1 MASIFKPPK
10 ITQEQ
15 LSSTL
20 LEYGEIV
27 YNTTKNEF
35 FTGNGTS
42 GGITLFNEKPTT
54 TSELINDSNFVTS
67 SDVEESLSAY
77 QPISGMTIYAL
88 KSDIP
93 SGGENPSPTIV
104 YDYNYGN
111 DPSVSGAYTLLKNGI
126 NERAGNFMFP
136 TSGNFINFKNENLNE
151 YVVKYRPKYNSA
163 GMFSQRKNGYSY
175 QSALI
180 YADPY
185 EGIVIESHPIGNEAL
200 GQLSICDGS
209 YKVHIAN
216 FTKRDPFNDTNY
228 TWSKISTSLNI
239 NAKRLG
245 NYYSGYRLSAGTAA
259 TLTLPNSSDLNRAW
273 VKFIVDNINAGS
285 LLWGDKVLLNETE
298 TGTYLFEFLRF
309 MYGENNYGDDWK
321 WYLIRKVEM
330 IG

>member
-42 GGITLFNEKPTT
+42 GGITLFNEKPTK

-77 QPISGMTIYAL
+77 QPISGMNIYAL
-88 KSDIP
+88 KEEIP
-93 SGGENPSPTIV
+93 SGGENPSPTIA

-136 TSGNFINFKNENLNE
+136 TSGNFINFTNENLNE

-163 GMFSQRKNGYSY
+163 GMFSQRKNGNVY

-185 EGIVIESHPIGNEAL
+185 EGIVIESHPIGAEAL

-216 FTKRDPFNDTNY
+216 FTKRDPFNNTNY
-228 TWSKISTSLNI
+228 TWSNISTSLNI

-259 TLTLPNSSDLNRAW
+259 TLTLPNSSYINRAW

-285 LLWGDKVLLNETE
+285 LLWGDKVLLEETE
-298 TGTYLFEFLRF
+298 TGTYLFEFLSF
-309 MYGENNYGDDWK
+309 MYGENNYGNDWK

>member
-77 QPISGMTIYAL
+77 QPISGMNIYAL
-88 KSDIP
+88 KDEIP

-163 GMFSQRKNGYSY
+163 GMFSQRKNGNVY

-185 EGIVIESHPIGNEAL
+185 EGIVIESHPIGAEAL
-200 GQLSICDGS
+200 GQLSICNGS

-216 FTKRDPFNDTNY
+216 FTKRDPFNNTNY
-228 TWSKISTSLNI
+228 TWSNISTSLNI

-259 TLTLPNSSDLNRAW
+259 TLTLPDSSDLSRAW

-298 TGTYLFEFLRF
+298 TGTYLFEFLCF
-309 MYGENNYGDDWK
+309 MYGENNYGNDWK